1 MRAERLPLIPRS
13 TKNTSEIEMINL
25 KWLIWLC
32 GQNPLVPALKFDLLN
47 ITVLVNVYTEF

>member
-13 TKNTSEIEMINL
+13 TKKTSEIEMINL
-25 KWLIWLC
+25 KWLIWLY
-32 GQNPLVPALKFDLLN
+32 GQNPLVPALKLDLLN